1 MTITFSSNIISIF
14 IPSCAEYAFVMYQ
27 GSRWYYTDAPD
38 VSGINYTYND
48 PIMNHET
55 HLVLHAS
62 SGRRNIN
69 FRVSTKILRLNLSGQ
84 WIPVLVLLRGSRIAP
99 RTTRIKEHNLRE
111 LPTPINLDLGVW
123 REPRAPPPPPAPLAP
138 LAPLAPVQGQVAQY
152 SQSVSE
158 QVDRLLNTTLNA
170 AVKNKIIEH
179 EKSKKI
185 PSRIAR
191 LIAQD
196 AEVAGEVC
204 PITMD
209 TITATNCSVTSC
221 FHVFDR
227 DAIAQWMVNNTACPV
242 CKQACSVAIVCE

>member
-1 MTITFSSNIISIF
+1 MTITFSSNIISVF
-14 IPSCAEYAFVMYQ
+14 IPSCAEYAFIMYQ
-27 GSRWYYTDAPD
+27 GNRWYYTDAPD

-55 HLVLHAS
+55 YLVLHAS
-62 SGRRNIN
+62 SSRRNIN
-69 FRVSTKILRLNLSGQ
+69 FRVSTKILLLTLSNQ
-84 WIPVLVLLRGSRIAP
+84 WIPVLTLLRGSRVAP

-123 REPRAPPPPPAPLAP
+123 RAPRAHPVGPVPLA
-138 LAPLAPVQGQVAQY
+138 APVEGQVALY

-158 QVDRLLNTTLNA
+158 QVDRLYNTTLNT

-179 EKSKKI
+179 EKNKKI

-196 AEVAGEVC
+196 AEVAGELC

-242 CKQACSVAIVCE
+242 CKQACSVAIVAE

>member
-14 IPSCAEYAFVMYQ
+14 IPSCAEYAFIMYQ
-27 GSRWYYTDAPD
+27 GNKWYYTDAPD

-62 SGRRNIN
+62 SSRRNIN
-69 FRVSTKILRLNLSGQ
+69 FRVSTKILRLTISNQ
-84 WIPVLVLLRGSRIAP
+84 WIPVITLLRGSRVAP

-111 LPTPINLDLGVW
+111 LPTPVNLDLGTW
-123 REPRAPPPPPAPLAP
+123 RESRAPPAPPAPS
-138 LAPLAPVQGQVAQY
+138 VEGQVILY
-152 SQSVSE
+152 SQSVSD
-158 QVDRLLNTTLNA
+158 QVDRLYNTTLNA

-179 EKSKKI
+179 EMNKKI

-196 AEVAGEVC
+196 AEVAGELC